1 MIRIGVMKLKEIS
14 LAVAAALALGSAS
27 PVHAEIGFKAGAW
40 DLSFS
45 GNVNGFLTRNS
56 CDNSAA
62 TVNGGLACNNA
73 GGLKEVAIESGLL
86 PSALV
91 FSAKSSQSGWDIG
104 VTIGFYPGLNDGPP
118 SATQPAGAG
127 KSGLSTS
134 TIDLRQNFLTFGDKT
149 VGTIKVGKDIGLF
162 ASDAILADMTL
173 LGVGSAGAFGGGN
186 TTLGRIGVGYI
197 YTDWIPQITYTSP
210 KSGGFQYSAGLF
222 QGMDVVPSAS
232 TPVNSAALTQH
243 EQPGLQA
250 KGSYEW
256 KGTVGGK
263 AWASALSQKVKSRG
277 APIDTAPAGSS
288 VSSQA
293 FDLGA
298 KVNVA
303 DFEGVL
309 YAYSGDGIGTTAI
322 GFDAAAVVGATL
334 EKRKSKGGYLQGTY
348 KFGKFKPG
356 VSYGESRLDL
366 ASNESAGTNP
376 TLVKKNKSL
385 VAGLYYSLTQ
395 SLNLVGEYISTK
407 SENQAGGD
415 HKDSVIA
422 LGAILFF

>member
-1 MIRIGVMKLKEIS
+1 MRAMNHKKTS

-27 PVHAEIGFKAGAW
+27 AVHAEIGFKAGAW

-45 GNVNGFLTRNS
+45 GNVNGFATWNS
-56 CDNSAA
+56 CDTSANVVA
-62 TVNGGLACNNA
+62 GGLACNNGP
-73 GGLKEVAIESGLL
+73 GGSKEQAIESGLL

-91 FSAKSSQSGWDIG
+91 FGAKTSQSGWDIG
-104 VTIGFYPGLNDGPP
+104 WTIGFYPGITS
-118 SATQPAGAG
+118 SATGKHGIGA
-127 KSGLSTS
+127 S
-134 TIDLRQNFLTFGDKT
+134 TIDARQNFLTFGTKAGGT
-149 VGTIKVGKDIGLF
+149 VKVGRDIGMF
-162 ASDAILADMTL
+162 GSDAILSDMTL
-173 LGVGSAGAFGGGN
+173 LGVGSGGGAFPTGN

-197 YTDWIPQITYTSP
+197 YTDWIPQISYSSP
-210 KSGGFQYSAGLF
+210 KYGGFQYSAGVF
-222 QGMDVVPSAS
+222 QGMDLFNFSGLATSA
-232 TPVNSAALTQH
+232 TATGH
-243 EQPGLQA
+243 DQPGLQA

-256 KGTVGGK
+256 TGTVGGK
-263 AWASALSQKVKSRG
+263 AWASALSQKVKGRG
-277 APIDTAPAGSS
+277 APTDNAPAGSS
-288 VSSQA
+288 VSGQA

-322 GFDAAAVVGATL
+322 GFDAAAVVGGAV
-334 EKRKSKGGYLQGTY
+334 EKRKSKGGYVQGTY
-348 KFGKFKPG
+348 KIGKLKPG

-407 SENQAGGD
+407 AENQAGGEN
-415 HKDSVIA
+415 KDSVIA

>member
-1 MIRIGVMKLKEIS
+1 MMRVRVMKLKETS

-27 PVHAEIGFKAGAW
+27 AVHAEIGLKAGAW

-56 CDNSAA
+56 CDNSATA
-62 TVNGGLACNNA
+62 VNGGLACNNA

-91 FSAKSSQSGWDIG
+91 FSGKSSQSGWDIG
-104 VTIGFYPGLNDGPP
+104 ATIGFYPGLNDGG
-118 SATQPAGAG
+118 TAG
-127 KSGLSTS
+127 KRGLSTS
-134 TIDLRQNFLTFGDKT
+134 TIDLRQNFLTFGDKNFGT
-149 VGTIKVGKDIGLF
+149 VKVGKDIGLF
-162 ASDAILADMTL
+162 GSDAILADMTL

-197 YTDWIPQITYTSP
+197 YTDWIPQISYSSP
-210 KSGGFQYSAGLF
+210 KYGGFQYSAGVF
-222 QGMDVVPSAS
+222 QGVDLVSSSVNA
-232 TPVNSAALTQH
+232 NSATLTGH

-256 KGTVGGK
+256 TGSVSGK
-263 AWASALSQKVKSRG
+263 AWVSGLGQKVKSRG
-277 APIDTAPAGSS
+277 APADTAPAGASIS
-288 VSSQA
+288 GQA

-309 YAYSGDGIGTTAI
+309 YAYSADGIGTEAI
-322 GFDAAAVVGATL
+322 GFDAAAVVGGNV
-334 EKRKSKGGYLQGTY
+334 EKRKSKGGYVQGTY

-356 VSYGESRLDL
+356 LSYGESRLDL
-366 ASNESAGTNP
+366 ASNETNP
-376 TLVKKNKSL
+376 NLVKKNKSAVL
-385 VAGLYYSLTQ
+385 GLYYSLTQ
-395 SLNLVGEYISTK
+395 SLNLVGEYIKTK
-407 SENQAGGD
+407 AENQAGGD
-415 HKDSVIA
+415 NKDSVIA

>member
-1 MIRIGVMKLKEIS
+1 MMRVRVTKLKKTS

-27 PVHAEIGFKAGAW
+27 AVHAEIGFKAGAW

-45 GNVNGFLTRNS
+45 GNVNGFATWNS
-56 CDNSAA
+56 CDSSA
-62 TVNGGLACNNA
+62 TLVRGGLACNNPPP
-73 GGLKEVAIESGLL
+73 GGGKEQAIESGLL

-91 FSAKSSQSGWDIG
+91 FGAKTSQSGFDIG
-104 VTIGFYPGLNDGPP
+104 WTIGFYPGITS
-118 SATQPAGAG
+118 SATGQ
-127 KSGLSTS
+127 SGIGRSN
-134 TIDLRQNFLTFGDKT
+134 IDARQNFLTFGTKT
-149 VGTIKVGKDIGLF
+149 GGTVKVGRDIGLF
-162 ASDAILADMTL
+162 GSDAILADMTL
-173 LGVGSAGAFGGGN
+173 LGVGSGGAFGGGN

-277 APIDTAPAGSS
+277 APTDTAPAGSS

-309 YAYSGDGIGTTAI
+309 YAYSGDGIGTEAI
-322 GFDAAAVVGATL
+322 GFNAAAVVGGNL

-356 VSYGESRLDL
+356 LSYGESSLDL
-366 ASNESAGTNP
+366 ASNETNAN
-376 TLVKKNKSL
+376 LVKKNKSAVL
-385 VAGLYYSLTQ
+385 GLYYSLTQ
-395 SLNLVGEYISTK
+395 SLNLVGEYIKTTAQ
-407 SENQAGGD
+407 NQAGGEN
-415 HKDSVIA
+415 KDSVIA

>member
-27 PVHAEIGFKAGAW
+27 AVHAEIGLKAGAW

-73 GGLKEVAIESGLL
+73 GGLKEAAIESGLL

-91 FSAKSSQSGWDIG
+91 FSGKSSQSGWDIG
-104 VTIGFYPGLNDGPP
+104 VTIGFYPGLNDGG
-118 SATQPAGAG
+118 TAG
-127 KSGLSTS
+127 KTGLSTS

-149 VGTIKVGKDIGLF
+149 IGTIKVGKDIGLF
-162 ASDAILADMTL
+162 GSDAILADMTL

-197 YTDWIPQITYTSP
+197 YTDWIPQISYSSP
-210 KSGGFQYSAGLF
+210 KYGGFQYSAGVF
-222 QGMDVVPSAS
+222 QGVDVVPSAS
-232 TPVNSAALTQH
+232 TPVNSAKLTQH

-250 KGSYEW
+250 KASYEW
-256 KGTVGGK
+256 KGPVNGK
-263 AWASALSQKVKSRG
+263 AWVSGLSQKVKAR
-277 APIDTAPAGSS
+277 ATDTAPAGSS
-288 VSSQA
+288 VSGQA

-298 KVNVA
+298 KLNVA

-309 YAYSGDGIGTTAI
+309 YAYSADGIGTTAI

-334 EKRKSKGGYLQGTY
+334 EKRKSKGGYVQGTY
-348 KFGKFKPG
+348 KFGKLKPG
-356 VSYGESRLDL
+356 ISYGESKLDL
-366 ASNESAGTNP
+366 ASNESAATLAGGS
-376 TLVKKNKSL
+376 LVKSNKSA
-385 VAGLYYSLTQ
+385 VFGLYYSLTQ
-395 SLNLVGEYISTK
+395 SLNLVGEYIKTTAQ
-407 SENQAGGD
+407 NQAGGEN
-415 HKDSVIA
+415 KDSVIA

>member
-1 MIRIGVMKLKEIS
+1 MRVMKHKKTS

-27 PVHAEIGFKAGAW
+27 AVHAEIGFKAGAW

-45 GNVNGFLTRNS
+45 GNVNGFATWNS
-56 CDNSAA
+56 CDSSAN
-62 TVNGGLACNNA
+62 VVKGGLACNNGP
-73 GGLKEVAIESGLL
+73 GGGKEQAIESGLL

-91 FSAKSSQSGWDIG
+91 FGAKTTQSGLDIG
-104 VTIGFYPGLNDGPP
+104 VTLGFYPGITS
-118 SATQPAGAG
+118 SATGKHGIGA
-127 KSGLSTS
+127 S
-134 TIDLRQNFLTFGDKT
+134 TIDMRQNFLTFGDKT
-149 VGTIKVGKDIGLF
+149 VGTVKVGRDIGLF
-162 ASDAILADMTL
+162 GSDAILADMTL
-173 LGVGSAGAFGGGN
+173 LGVGSGGGAFPAGN

-197 YTDWIPQITYTSP
+197 YTDWIPQISYSSP
-210 KSGGFQYSAGLF
+210 KYGGFQYSAGVF
-222 QGMDVVPSAS
+222 QGMDIFNFSGLASSAK
-232 TPVNSAALTQH
+232 LTQH

-256 KGTVGGK
+256 TGTVAGK
-263 AWASALSQKVKSRG
+263 AWVSALSQKVKAR
-277 APIDTAPAGSS
+277 ATDTAPAGSS
-288 VSSQA
+288 VSGQA

-309 YAYSGDGIGTTAI
+309 YAYSADGIGTTAI

-334 EKRKSKGGYLQGTY
+334 EKRKSKGGYVQGTY
-348 KFGKFKPG
+348 KIGKFKPG

-385 VAGLYYSLTQ
+385 IAGLYYSLTQ

-415 HKDSVIA
+415 NKDSVIA

>member
-1 MIRIGVMKLKEIS
+1 MRVRVMKLKETS

-27 PVHAEIGFKAGAW
+27 AVRAEIGMKAGAW

-45 GNVNGFLTRNS
+45 GNVNGFATWNS
-56 CDNSAA
+56 CDSSASVVA
-62 TVNGGLACNNA
+62 GGLACNNGP
-73 GGLKEVAIESGLL
+73 GGGKEQAIESGLL

-91 FSAKSSQSGWDIG
+91 FGAKSRQAGWDIG
-104 VTIGFYPGLNDGPP
+104 WTIGFYPGITS
-118 SATQPAGAG
+118 SATGKHGIGA
-127 KSGLSTS
+127 S
-134 TIDLRQNFLTFGDKT
+134 TIDARQNFLTFGDKGWGT
-149 VGTIKVGKDIGLF
+149 VKVGRDIGLF
-162 ASDAILADMTL
+162 GSDAILSDMTL
-173 LGVGSAGAFGGGN
+173 LGVGSGGGAFPTGN

-197 YTDWIPQITYTSP
+197 YTDWIPQISYSSP
-210 KSGGFQYSAGLF
+210 KYGGFQYSAGVF
-222 QGMDVVPSAS
+222 QGMDLFNFSGLATSA
-232 TPVNSAALTQH
+232 TATGH
-243 EQPGLQA
+243 DQPGLQA

-256 KGTVGGK
+256 TGTVGGK
-263 AWASALSQKVKSRG
+263 AWVSALSQKVKGRG
-277 APIDTAPAGSS
+277 APNDTAPAGSS
-288 VSSQA
+288 VSGQA

-309 YAYSGDGIGTTAI
+309 YGYSADGIGTTAI

-334 EKRKSKGGYLQGTY
+334 EKRKSKGGYVQGTY
-348 KFGKFKPG
+348 KIGKLKPG

-395 SLNLVGEYISTK
+395 SLNLVGEYIKTTAQ
-407 SENQAGGD
+407 NQAGGEN
-415 HKDSVIA
+415 KDSVIA